1 VRIRTTPKD
10 GVSLVRQQM
19 KTR

>member
-1 VRIRTTPKD
+1 MTPKD